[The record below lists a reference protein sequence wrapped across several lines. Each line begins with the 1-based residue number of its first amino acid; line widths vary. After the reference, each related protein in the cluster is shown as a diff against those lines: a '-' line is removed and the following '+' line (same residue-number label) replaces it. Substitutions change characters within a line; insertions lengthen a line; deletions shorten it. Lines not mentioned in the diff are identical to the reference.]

1 MPERASKKKARRNF
15 PASSVEEQ
23 EATSSGTENA
33 QKIPDRDV
41 SEFSEKVEKSV
52 CRRIR
57 ETETNLWAI
66 LKMIKNLSSKI
77 DSLSGRIRENLNIET
92 SEFRSEII
100 ASTSRN
106 CETKSVTQDEGL
118 YKNWFLFCWK

>member
-33 QKIPDRDV
+33 QKIPDRDI

-57 ETETNLWAI
+57 ETETNLWEI

-118 YKNWFLFCWK
+118 YKN